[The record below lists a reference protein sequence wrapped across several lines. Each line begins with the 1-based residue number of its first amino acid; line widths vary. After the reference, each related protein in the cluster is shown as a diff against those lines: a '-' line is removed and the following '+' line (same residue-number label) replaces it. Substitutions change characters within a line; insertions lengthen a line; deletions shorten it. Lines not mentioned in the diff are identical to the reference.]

1 MMESAPDSRRSP
13 PAAMQRHANWI
24 AAASRPSRAGLE
36 PFHSR
41 RPADAGHPLGEWPR
55 SGAEDLAAAAGG
67 LRPPG
72 LGQAALSAILERAL
86 QDLADAAGDGSALA
100 AGLDAVEAH
109 LGLPPGSLAP
119 APPAF
124 GLGVGGPAGP
134 RANLSPGTDRAVLQ
148 AHWTHGVRGLVAPLF
163 GELLDG
169 RAVLLLADPDLPM
182 AAEVLAEA
190 LLAAGLPPHA
200 LAVVF
205 GVTVEGLAGFVDEGH
220 ADGLGR
226 WVGRL
231 GHDRRG
237 ELEPFA
243 RDVPGLGRL
252 LAALPGPS
260 VATWDLERRARDLGL
275 DPGQDLERLADE
287 LVGACFE
294 PARGYHGLVF
304 DDEDRIVG
312 WDARSAIVAASSD
325 GESDV
330 FVPGMQSVEQMVRDD
345 EGNIYFVHSWEGAV
359 YKIYPSGGT
368 ELVANGFDY
377 SYPYGL
383 FWGPDGHLYVVDGRV
398 VRLNIETLEVTE
410 ILVPPGSGAWMAHA
424 ANFSLDST
432 ALFVATVG
440 NGDVLRVPLDENL
453 DPAGEYE
460 VFSNTPGGWQDS
472 VGVDACGNLYIPEY
486 YTGSLFRIS
495 PDGESKRVL
504 EGRERDY
511 GHGVVWGT
519 GDGGWRRDAIYMP
532 KPYDNTS
539 VKEVVVGV
547 PDGSLVRTWNGER
560 VER

>member
-1 MMESAPDSRRSP
+1 MS
-13 PAAMQRHANWI
+13 
-24 AAASRPSRAGLE
+24 
-36 PFHSR
+36 
-41 RPADAGHPLGEWPR
+41 
-55 SGAEDLAAAAGG
+55 
-67 LRPPG
+67 
-72 LGQAALSAILERAL
+72 
-86 QDLADAAGDGSALA
+86 
-100 AGLDAVEAH
+100 V
-109 LGLPPGSLAP
+109 
-119 APPAF
+119 AF
-124 GLGVGGPAGP
+124 GCKATISGPGGTKGDDTGPTDGGP
-134 RANLSPGTDRAVLQ
+134 D
-148 AHWTHGVRGLVAPLF
+148 WTPSDDTGDTGDTGDDDDDDNHIDPIVYDCDALPEVFTEVRQ
-163 GELLDG
+163 
-169 RAVLLLADPDLPM
+169 
-182 AAEVLAEA
+182 
-190 LLAAGLPPHA
+190 
-200 LAVVF
+200 
-205 GVTVEGLAGFVDEGH
+205 VEG
-220 ADGLGR
+220 
-226 WVGRL
+226 
-231 GHDRRG
+231 
-237 ELEPFA
+237 
-243 RDVPGLGRL
+243 
-252 LAALPGPS
+252 
-260 VATWDLERRARDLGL
+260 
-275 DPGQDLERLADE
+275 
-287 LVGACFE
+287 
-294 PARGYHGLVF
+294 ARGYHGLVF